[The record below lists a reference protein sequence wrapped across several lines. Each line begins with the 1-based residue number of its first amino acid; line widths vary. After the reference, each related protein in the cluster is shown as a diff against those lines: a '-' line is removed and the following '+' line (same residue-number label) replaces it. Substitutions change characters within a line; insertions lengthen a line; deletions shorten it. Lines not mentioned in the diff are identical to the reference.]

1 MNAADVM
8 VSNVITVNVD
18 ASVQEVARTLATNH
32 VSAVPVVDRRGKL
45 AGIVSEGDLIRR
57 SEIGTER
64 SLSWWHPLSTNR
76 RLAKEFARSHS
87 RRVSD
92 VMTTNVISVKPDSTL
107 DEIVS
112 LLEKK
117 GIKRVPVIQDGTV
130 VGIVSR
136 ANLVQALASVMA
148 QPLQRTT
155 ENDAVELER
164 IEAEVDEEWDL
175 KKARARLEQK
185 HVERKLLERARSV
198 AVQAELLAT
207 HRKEIHVVST
217 DTARNASK
225 DIAEAIRYLQD
236 LEKLLLG
243 KTS

>member
-1 MNAADVM
+1 
-8 VSNVITVNVD
+8 
-18 ASVQEVARTLATNH
+18 
-32 VSAVPVVDRRGKL
+32 
-45 AGIVSEGDLIRR
+45 
-57 SEIGTER
+57 
-64 SLSWWHPLSTNR
+64 
-76 RLAKEFARSHS
+76 
-87 RRVSD
+87 
-92 VMTTNVISVKPDSTL
+92 TTNVISVKPDSTL
-107 DEIVS
+107 GEIAS
-112 LLEKK
+112 LLEKN
-117 GIKRVPVIQDGTV
+117 GIKQVPVIQDGTV

-148 QPLQRTT
+148 QPLERTA
-155 ENDAVELER
+155 ENDAGELER

-175 KKARARLEQK
+175 KRARARLERK

-207 HRKEIHVVST
+207 YKKEIHEVST
-217 DTARNASK
+217 DTARNARK